1 MAKELDIPSAAAQIL
16 ALVDRAGSLTPL
28 GSGSHA
34 DLPLPAELAGK
45 VLWELVHP
53 DDIAAVH
60 DSTVSE
66 VLATG
71 APRAIRF
78 RIPGDASRWRTLAG
92 TVEPCE
98 GDAPCQATVTATVV
112 DDADATESRA
122 SEDGEQLRRADK
134 LEVLGRLAGGISHDF
149 GNLLT
154 VIINDIERV
163 LDALPAGIRRAR
175 SRRIRA
181 RRRRAGGG
189 NGSAPARLQP
199 PARACARRARF
210 ERTDRGC
217 GAIAS
222 AAGR

>member
-60 DSTVSE
+60 STVSE

-134 LEVLGRLAGGISHDF
+134 LEVLGRLAGGIFMISA
-149 GNLLT
+149 T
-154 VIINDIERV
+154 CS
-163 LDALPAGIRRAR
+163 R
-175 SRRIRA
+175 SSSTTS
-181 RRRRAGGG
+181 
-189 NGSAPARLQP
+189 SACSTRCPP
-199 PARACARRARF
+199 DPARAFPPNPCEAPPSGRREWF
-210 ERTDRGC
+210 GTC
-217 GAIAS
+217 SPS
-222 AAGR
+222 AARTRLRPPCSI